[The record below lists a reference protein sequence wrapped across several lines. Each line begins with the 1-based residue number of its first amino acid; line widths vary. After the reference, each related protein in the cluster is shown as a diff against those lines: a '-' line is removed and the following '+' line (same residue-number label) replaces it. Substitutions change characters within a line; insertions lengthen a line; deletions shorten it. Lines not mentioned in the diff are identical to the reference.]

1 MQPILVEETVDLR
14 QHPDLSKK
22 ERVHSVTLGDL
33 HGNSLKLFY
42 FLIREGILTLTNPK
56 QYDYFA
62 EVYCKGIDELT
73 VNELTTVQS
82 IVNMSSVY
90 TKIKVCLIGDELAD
104 RGSNDYFTI
113 LLLEK
118 LHAAGVNLEICLSN
132 HGVEFINAYESG
144 DFINS
149 GFFEIMPFQSGSL
162 YALKKLATLFPELN
176 TVEQVRSFVD
186 NTYKS
191 SLKLISYDADIGSK
205 KIFIRTH
212 APCDLTIIREAAD
225 YLHIPYNDD
234 SLQNLIN
241 SIEKIQQ
248 RISECIAHSSLTR
261 LIQNNPLR
269 LLLWNRNTESLIDLT
284 QPRKIIRQETL
295 HDFSIHYIHGHTEG
309 VTNHYVTNLDTS
321 LGKSQGR
328 PASFMS
334 TPQISEF
341 HHKGVYKVLRII
353 DTFKSKPAKL
363 PSK

>member
-14 QHPDLSKK
+14 QHPDLSKQ
-22 ERVHSVTLGDL
+22 ERVSSVTLGDL
-33 HGNSLKLFY
+33 HGNALKLLY
-42 FLIREGILTLTNPK
+42 FLIREGILTLANSK

-62 EVYCKGIDELT
+62 EVYCKSVEELT

-82 IVNMSSVY
+82 IVNMSSVNN
-90 TKIKVCLIGDELAD
+90 KIKICLIGDELAD

-118 LHAAGVNLEICLSN
+118 LHTAGVNLEICLSN

-149 GFFEIMPFQSGSL
+149 EFFEIMPFQSGSL

-176 TVEQVRSFVD
+176 ILEQIHSFVD
-186 NTYKS
+186 NIYKS
-191 SLKLISYDADIGSK
+191 SLKLISYDADIESK
-205 KIFIRTH
+205 RIFIRTH
-212 APCDLTIIREAAD
+212 APCDLTVINEAAD
-225 YLHIPYNDD
+225 YLHTPYNED

-241 SIEKIQQ
+241 SIEAIQQ
-248 RISECIAHSSLTR
+248 RISECIAHSSLTK

-269 LLLWNRNTESLIDLT
+269 LLLWNRDTEIL
-284 QPRKIIRQETL
+284 RRETL
-295 HDFSIHYIHGHTEG
+295 YNFSIHYIHGHTEG
-309 VTNHYVTNLDTS
+309 ITNDYVCNLDTS

-328 PASFMS
+328 PTSFMS
-334 TPQISEF
+334 TTEISEF

-353 DTFKSKPAKL
+353 DPLKSKPAKL